1 LFDTIVAIATPMGK
15 GSVGILRLSGDQAK
29 SIVQMLCPTIIIS
42 KPRHV
47 YFTNICH
54 PDTSAVIDQGCV
66 IYFKSPASYTGEE
79 CVEIQA
85 HGSYY
90 ILQQLISV
98 CVHKGARMALP
109 GEFTKRAFLNGKLGL
124 SQAESVH
131 DLIQSDSEK
140 SHAVALSHVQG
151 KLFKHIQSC
160 RDVLSQMYQ
169 RIEASID
176 FPDEVDGIDRDE
188 ALRIVTAQCDQ
199 FQEILSYQSLGE
211 TVKHGINS
219 VIVGQPNVGKS
230 SLFNALVGRERAIVT
245 HLPGTTRDYLSESYQ
260 LGGMTVNLFDTAGMR
275 ETEDYIEHLGIEK
288 ITDLINTASCL
299 FWVVDATQAL
309 TTSDRRIF
317 TKIQHHKSVIIIG
330 NKSDQLDDV
339 DAPSP
344 AQRTMSDAML
354 MCPYMGVSALTTNG
368 INQINTYLYNQFIT
382 QVENADLALLCN
394 VRQLNCISD
403 ALAGL
408 QLVKDGLNTG
418 IEDDVISA
426 SLRQSILKLG
436 EVTGDAFTEETLDQI
451 FSQFCIGK

>member
-1 LFDTIVAIATPMGK
+1 MFDTIVAIATPIGK
-15 GSVGILRLSGDQAK
+15 GSVGILRISGDQAK
-29 SIVQMLCPTIIIS
+29 SIVQLFCPTITIS
-42 KPRHV
+42 KPRYV
-47 YFTNICH
+47 YFTDICH
-54 PDTSAVIDQGCV
+54 PDTGVVIDQGCV
-66 IYFKSPASYTGEE
+66 IYFKAPASYTGEE

-98 CVHKGARMALP
+98 CVLKGARMALP

-160 RDVLSQMYQ
+160 RDALSQMYQ

-176 FPDEVDGIDRDE
+176 FPDEVDGIDRNVSY
-188 ALRIVTAQCDQ
+188 RIITAQCDQ

-275 ETEDYIEHLGIEK
+275 ETDDYIEHLGIEK
-288 ITDLINTASCL
+288 ITDLINTATCL
-299 FWVVDATQAL
+299 FWVVDATRPL
-309 TTSDRRIF
+309 TDSDRRIF
-317 TKIQHHKSVIIIG
+317 TKIKHHAAVMIIG
-330 NKSDQLDDV
+330 NKTDELDNV
-339 DAPSP
+339 STPSP
-344 AQRTMSDAML
+344 AKTSMSEDML
-354 MCPYMGVSALTTNG
+354 KYPYIGVSALTMNG
-368 INQINTYLYNQFIT
+368 IEHINSYLYSQFIT
-382 QVENADLALLCN
+382 QVENADLTLLCN

-403 ALAGL
+403 ALDGLKLVKAGL
-408 QLVKDGLNTG
+408 STG
-418 IEDDVISA
+418 VEDDVISA